1 MLRLATF
8 VALSAVLVVIS
19 RASLR
24 SPSAHGFWRLLAW
37 ECIVALFVLNFISA
51 RQWFGDSTSAR
62 QLVSWFLLFG
72 SIVPAVA
79 GAVALRRRGR
89 PDERRDDDPALLG
102 IERTTRLVT
111 TGAYRRIRHPMYS
124 SLLLLAW
131 GVFFKHPSW
140 IGAAL
145 ALTASA
151 CLLAT
156 AKIEEQEN
164 LRYFGAAYR
173 AYMKDTT
180 RFLPFVF

>member
-8 VALSAVLVVIS
+8 VVLSGGLVYIS

-24 SPSAHGFWRLLAW
+24 SPRAHGFWRFWAW

-62 QLVSWFLLFG
+62 QLVSWLLLFG
-72 SIVPAVA
+72 SIIPAVA
-79 GAVALRRRGR
+79 GAAALRRRGH
-89 PDERRDDDPALLG
+89 PDDRRDDDSALLG

-111 TGAYRRIRHPMYS
+111 TGPYRRIRHPMYS
-124 SLLLLAW
+124 SLLVLAW
-131 GVFFKHPSW
+131 GVFLKHPSW
-140 IGAAL
+140 VGVAL
-145 ALTASA
+145 ASTASV

-156 AKIEEQEN
+156 ARIEEGEN

-173 AYMKDTT
+173 TYMAGTT
-180 RFLPFVF
+180 RFLPFLL